1 MTSPRPKQMDE
12 VNISLLGYFGAG
24 KTALVKQVHDLALL
38 STSAAYEIGLS
49 SLKASFWVRSQP
61 LLRDD
66 A

>member
-38 STSAAYEIGLS
+38 STAAYEIGLS